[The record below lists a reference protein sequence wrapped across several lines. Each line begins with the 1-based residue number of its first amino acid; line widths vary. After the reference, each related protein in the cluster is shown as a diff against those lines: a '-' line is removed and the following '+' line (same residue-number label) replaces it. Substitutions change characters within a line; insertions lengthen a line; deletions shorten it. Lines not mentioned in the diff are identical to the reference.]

1 MHHRKRTWHGRKRKA
16 AAGNNANRS
25 KVSQSV
31 IPNSTTQ
38 KASNAKLL
46 PPNSIGCLPCDA
58 LSDSAWRDNCQ
69 NVNYLLHDDKFQ
81 FQFAPGGISIDE
93 FNRYRHARI
102 HLQRNSFRENLCLH
116 SQNPRS
122 VQEELIGYL

>member
-1 MHHRKRTWHGRKRKA
+1 MTMQATWHERKRKA
-16 AAGNNANRS
+16 SAGNNANRL

-46 PPNSIGCLPCDA
+46 PPNPIGCLPRDA
-58 LSDSAWRDNCQ
+58 LSDSAWRDNYQ

-81 FQFAPGGISIDE
+81 FQFTPGGILLGE
-93 FNRYRHARI
+93 YNRYQHA
-102 HLQRNSFRENLCLH
+102 
-116 SQNPRS
+116 
-122 VQEELIGYL
+122 